1 MKKNLFLSLA
11 LATVCMGAV
20 QAQTV
25 LFESPFTSDYNTQM
39 PYRIPAIVK
48 TGNDELLVF
57 SDKRHGGGD
66 VGQYQSNSSAKNA
79 HVDLVYKR
87 STDNGATWSNEQ
99 TIIKG
104 NQNMGYGDVAVVADR
119 ENPNNIVFFCA
130 AGNVFFTNSTSSNP
144 LRCFRFR
151 SSDGGVTWSNE
162 EVTSDIYDLF
172 SYTAAFFS
180 SGRICQ
186 SSQIKVGNYYRLY
199 AALCVNGT
207 NSIVIYSD
215 DFGGTWN
222 VLGGSNTVAVSGG
235 NEAKCEELPNGS
247 VLVSSRVANGRYFNV
262 FNYTDEATGKGNWN
276 GRGTGLSGK
285 DGGATNGEV
294 LLVPAKDSKGNQCK
308 ILLQSLPIASGRSK
322 VGICWRKLSSDNI
335 TQTSEFTGA
344 DWTVYDI
351 SKQTSAYSTMVLQAD
366 GNIGFVWEELLQDYG
381 TGGYDIT
388 YMSLNLNTITGGQY
402 SYDAGTVEEVKT
414 VETPAIT
421 PNGGEFT
428 GSATFEITC
437 TTDDAAIYYTTDG
450 ADPATKGKAYTGKV
464 TLTESA
470 TVKAIAMKEGWNNS
484 ELVEATFTI
493 IPESTGGETVK
504 VTKYRF
510 KNVQYNNGTK
520 RYFAYDAN
528 NGLTLTTDVNSAH
541 LYTRTTVDQANGVYK
556 FQSEDGNYLVWKGSG
571 EGYNNNKGYVTE
583 YNSTWCDLTVKTL
596 TQSDCVSG
604 TGTVPSGY
612 VFIKGKRND
621 GSTDGVFIVSSSGN
635 FDKTT
640 TPYYSSS
647 YSSAFVIEEVE
658 VEVEGGEVIE
668 TVATPVISPN
678 GGEVESGTA
687 ISISCTTD
695 GAAIYYTLDGT
706 TPSASNSTKYTA
718 PFALTANATVS
729 AIAILDGFNDSEVA
743 TATFTIKEEEVVE
756 TVEWITSIINCD
768 KESCSASSYSTL
780 YLDYAVEL
788 PSGVK
793 AYRGVL
799 NAEEGTLTLYQ
810 IKTGVVPALC
820 AVIIENT
827 HVGSSITLTK
837 TTTTATYA
845 NDLKGTLV
853 AIAGIDPSN
862 YYVLGH
868 TQAYHLGFYHPNS
881 TTLAANKAYIEW
893 SSSNAR
899 SLTIKRGDDEE
910 TTAISEMESIENAVI
925 YNLLGQR
932 VYHMESGKIY
942 IVNGKKVVIK

>member
-1 MKKNLFLSLA
+1 MKKNLLLSLA
-11 LATVCMGAV
+11 LATVCMSAV

-48 TGNDELLVF
+48 TSNDELIVF

-104 NQNMGYGDVAVVADR
+104 DQNMGYGDVAVVADR

-222 VLGGSNTVAVSGG
+222 VLGGSGTVAVSGG

-262 FNYTDEATGKGNWN
+262 FNYTDKAAGKGSWN

-285 DGGATNGEV
+285 DGGATNGEI
-294 LLVPAKDSKGNQCK
+294 LLVPAEDSKGNKCN

-335 TQTSEFTGA
+335 TQTSEFTGS

-366 GNIGFVWEELLQDYG
+366 GNIGFVWEELLQSYG

-388 YMSLNLNTITGGQY
+388 YMNLSLSTITGGQY
-402 SYDAGTVEEVKT
+402 TYDASSTG
-414 VETPAIT
+414 
-421 PNGGEFT
+421 NGGE
-428 GSATFEITC
+428 GEGEGDDKP
-437 TTDDAAIYYTTDG
+437 TTT
-450 ADPATKGKAYTGKV
+450 
-464 TLTESA
+464 
-470 TVKAIAMKEGWNNS
+470 
-484 ELVEATFTI
+484 
-493 IPESTGGETVK
+493 

-510 KNVQYNNGTK
+510 KNVQKGDNVY
-520 RYFAYDAN
+520 YFQYAGETE
-528 NGLTLTTDVNSAH
+528 GLKLVTSESNAT
-541 LYTRTTVDQANGVYK
+541 LYTRTVNNDGTYSYQD
-556 FQSEDGNYLVWKGSG
+556 SEDGYYLIWSG
-571 EGYNNNKGYVTE
+571 RDLSSYQGYNSGLGYSKE
-583 YNSTWCDLTVKTL
+583 YNADYCNLTISEMTAGGNVE
-596 TQSDCVSG
+596 SF
-604 TGTVPSGY
+604 TGTY
-612 VFIKGKRND
+612 YTIKGKRQD
-621 GSTDGVFIVSSSGN
+621 SSGGN
-635 FDKTT
+635 ADVYFVIKNEGPKFDGASA
-640 TPYYSSS
+640 PFYNSN

-658 VEVEGGEVIE
+658 VEVEGGEVEKE
-668 TVATPVISPN
+668 TVATPVIAPA
-678 GGEVESGTA
+678 SGTFTGSTEVTITCA
-687 ISISCTTD
+687 TD
-695 GAAIYYTLDGT
+695 GATIYYSTDGT
-706 TPSASNSTKYTA
+706 EPGTEYTGTFTLSKA
-718 PFALTANATVS
+718 GTYTVK
-729 AIAILDGFNDSEVA
+729 AIAVKDGCNDSEEA
-743 TATFTIKEEEVVE
+743 TATIVVE
-756 TVEWITSIINCD
+756 EKTIEVPTSIINCD
-768 KESCSASSYSTL
+768 NSSCKSASYSTL
-780 YLDYAVEL
+780 YLDHAVKI
-788 PSGVK
+788 PGGVNV
-793 AYRGVL
+793 YRGVL
-799 NAEEGTLTLYQ
+799 DTEKATLTLYK
-810 IKTGVVPALC
+810 IRTGVIPAQY
-820 AVIIENT
+820 AVIVENT
-827 HVGSSITLTK
+827 QGGSSVTFTE
-837 TTTTATYA
+837 TENPTATPLA
-845 NDLKGTLV
+845 NDLQGSLTAV
-853 AIAGIDPSN
+853 QIANAAD

-868 TQAYHLGFYHPNS
+868 TAAHHVGFYHPNS
-881 TTLAANKAYIEW
+881 TTLAAGKAYIYW

-899 SLTIKRGDDEE
+899 ALTVNRGNEEDD
-910 TTAISEMESIENAVI
+910 TTGIGHVESTIQPSAVI
-925 YNLLGQR
+925 YDLMGRR
-932 VYHMESGKIY
+932 VDNPTRGMY
-942 IVNGKKVVIK
+942 IINGKKVFIQ

>member
-1 MKKNLFLSLA
+1 MKKKLLLSLA
-11 LATVCMGAV
+11 LATICIDAV
-20 QAQTV
+20 QAQTVV

-48 TGNDELLVF
+48 TCNDELLVF

-66 VGQYQSNSSAKNA
+66 VGQYQSNSAAKNA

-87 STDNGATWSNEQ
+87 STDNGATWSSEQ
-99 TIIKG
+99 TIING
-104 NQNMGYGDVAVVADR
+104 DENMGYGDVAVVADR

-151 SSDGGVTWSNE
+151 SSDGGANWSNE
-162 EVTSDIYDLF
+162 EVTSDIYNLF

-186 SSQIKVGNYYRLY
+186 SSQIKVGDYYRLY

-215 DFGGTWN
+215 DFGGTWK

-262 FNYTDEATGKGNWN
+262 FNYTDKAEGTGSWN

-294 LLVPAKDSKGNQCK
+294 LLVPAIDSKGNKCN

-335 TQTSEFTGA
+335 TETSEFTGS
-344 DWTVYDI
+344 DWTVYNI
-351 SKQTSAYSTMVLQAD
+351 STQTSGYSTMALQAD
-366 GNIGFVWEELLQDYG
+366 GNIGFVWEELLQSYG

-388 YMSLNLNTITGGQY
+388 YMNLSLNTVTGGQY
-402 SYDAGTVEEVKT
+402 SYYADDDDE
-414 VETPAIT
+414 P
-421 PNGGEFT
+421 
-428 GSATFEITC
+428 
-437 TTDDAAIYYTTDG
+437 TTT
-450 ADPATKGKAYTGKV
+450 
-464 TLTESA
+464 
-470 TVKAIAMKEGWNNS
+470 
-484 ELVEATFTI
+484 
-493 IPESTGGETVK
+493 

-510 KNVQYNNGTK
+510 KNVQVNGTAY
-520 RYFAYDAN
+520 YFAYDTN
-528 NGLTLTTDVNSAH
+528 NGLTLTSDVNSAH
-541 LYTRTTVDQANGVYK
+541 LYTREVVDATNGVYN
-556 FQSEDGNYLVWKGSG
+556 FQSEDGNYLVWKGSSDG
-571 EGYNNNKGYVTE
+571 CNDNKGYATV
-583 YNSTWCDLTVKTL
+583 YNSAYCDLTVKTL
-596 TQSDCVSG
+596 TQSDCVDE

-612 VFIKGKRND
+612 VFIKGKRSD
-621 GSTDGVFIVSSSGN
+621 ESTDGVFIVSSNGN

-640 TPYYSSS
+640 KPYYSSS
-647 YSSAFVIEEVE
+647 YSSAFIIEEVE
-658 VEVEGGEVIE
+658 VEVEGGEVVE

-678 GGEVESGTA
+678 GGEVESGAA
-687 ISISCTTD
+687 ITITCTTE
-695 GAAIYYTLDGT
+695 GATIYYTLDGT
-706 TPSASNSTKYTA
+706 TPSASNGTKYTTS
-718 PFALTANATVS
+718 FALTSEATIK
-729 AIAILDGFNDSEVA
+729 AIAILNGYNDSEVA
-743 TATFTIKEEEVVE
+743 TASFTIKEEEVVE
-756 TVEWITSIINCD
+756 TEEWVTSIISCD
-768 KESCSASSYSTL
+768 KESCSAASYSTL
-780 YLDYAVEL
+780 YLDYAVKL

-799 NAEEGTLTLYQ
+799 NKEEATLTLYQ
-810 IKTGVVPALC
+810 IKTGIVPALC

-837 TTTTATYA
+837 TTSATTYT
-845 NDLKGTLV
+845 NDLQGTLEN
-853 AIAGIDPSN
+853 ITDINPSD

-868 TQAYHLGFYHPNS
+868 TAQYHLGFYHPNS

-899 SLTIKRGDDEE
+899 ALTVKRGDDDD
-910 TTAISEMESIENAVI
+910 TTAIDVMDSTEDTIIYDLMGRRVSEM
-925 YNLLGQR
+925 LPGR
-932 VYHMESGKIY
+932 IY
-942 IVNGKKVVIK
+942 IVNGVKTIYR